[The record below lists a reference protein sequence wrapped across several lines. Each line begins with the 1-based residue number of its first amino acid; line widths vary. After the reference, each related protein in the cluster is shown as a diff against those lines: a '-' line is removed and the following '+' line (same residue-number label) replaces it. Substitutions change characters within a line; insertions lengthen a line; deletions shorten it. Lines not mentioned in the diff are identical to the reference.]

1 VIRRIAP
8 TKLDNTIILSNV
20 AELLQKMFIYKW
32 DVISKRFQG
41 FTIIHCRRT
50 KSSAIQAADKLISER
65 GFSLMELILVMVVTG
80 IISSVLIIPFISGL
94 KQGTTP
100 EIYATATYLAQ
111 KKIEEYRSEGYSSS
125 IGSIGTSTGTVTK
138 NGRTY
143 TEQVVTEYVEHSGSS
158 FNTSGTPTE
167 FIRVTVTVSNSD
179 ISDVSLWTIL
189 AKDFYDP
196 DAN

>member
-1 VIRRIAP
+1 
-8 TKLDNTIILSNV
+8 
-20 AELLQKMFIYKW
+20 
-32 DVISKRFQG
+32 
-41 FTIIHCRRT
+41 
-50 KSSAIQAADKLISER
+50 
-65 GFSLMELILVMVVTG
+65 MELILVMVVTG

-94 KQGTTP
+94 KQGTRP

-111 KKIEEYRSEGYSSS
+111 KKIEEYRSEGYSYSS
-125 IGSIGTSTGTVTK
+125 GGIGTSTGAVTK
-138 NGRTY
+138 DGRTY